1 MEVAHG
7 ERWDPRANMA
17 SGANV
22 VDYTYTHKNMTT
34 TTTYTLRHA
43 YEQDRESNNDP
54 FNAVSVVTPVEGG
67 ILCWQQLS

>member
-17 SGANV
+17 SGANL

-43 YEQDRESNNDP
+43 YEQDRESNNYHSAA
-54 FNAVSVVTPVEGG
+54 AVDRAGPSDLPP
-67 ILCWQQLS
+67 